1 MSVILVFAT
10 LRVLLDIAAIFVSE
24 GPANSIAESLVK
36 AFPMT
41 DILEASTDN
50 DIYDL
55 TIIGGGPTG
64 LYGAFYAGLRE
75 MKIKIVDSLG
85 QLGGQLSAL
94 YPEKYIYD
102 VGGFPRILAK
112 DLVTQFA
119 DQALQ
124 YGPTVCLEEKVL
136 RLEKDGSGIITLTT
150 DKAVHHTKTVLIAA
164 GVGAFMPRKMDVPR
178 IDDLV
183 NKGIQYFVTD
193 LNALAQ
199 KRVVIVGG
207 GDSAFDWALALSD
220 KAQSVLQIHRSDRFR
235 AHEDT
240 VTKVMSSSA
249 EVRCFYELKEIHGED
264 RLEAV
269 TVFDNRSGVEET
281 IECDNLLLNIGF
293 LTNLGPIKE
302 WGLNILKNAIQVDST
317 MQTNIPGVYAA
328 GDICTYHGKL
338 KLIATGVGEAGT
350 AANFA
355 KTFIDPS
362 SKAFPGHSSE
372 RDS

>member
-1 MSVILVFAT
+1 
-10 LRVLLDIAAIFVSE
+10 
-24 GPANSIAESLVK
+24 VK

-41 DILEASTDN
+41 DILETSTDS
-50 DIYDL
+50 DVYDL

-75 MKIKIVDSLG
+75 MKTKIIDSLG

-112 DLVTQFA
+112 DLVNSFA

-124 YGPTVCLEEKVL
+124 YGASVCLEEKVL
-136 RLEKDGSGIITLTT
+136 RLERGGDGIITLTT
-150 DKAVHHTKTVLIAA
+150 DKAVHRTKTVLIAA

-178 IDDLV
+178 IEELV
-183 NKGIQYFVTD
+183 NKGIQYFVSD
-193 LNALAQ
+193 LSALSQ

-220 KAQSVLQIHRSDRFR
+220 KAHSVVQIHRSDRFR

-240 VTKVMSSSA
+240 VSKVMSSA
-249 EVRCFYELKEIHGED
+249 AKVRSFYELKSIHGED

-269 TVFDNRSGVEET
+269 TIFDNRSGEEE
-281 IECDNLLLNIGF
+281 ILECDNLLLNIGF

-302 WGLNILKNAIQVDST
+302 WGLEILKNAIKVDST